1 MCHVQDVPRYQL
13 VNSTHNGMDY
23 FLLEETSGILR
34 LKRPLTSARPEYRVS
49 GHTGGVEEGLEGDR
63 EKGNNVGMMGLDSK
77 ATGWL

>member
-1 MCHVQDVPRYQL
+1 
-13 VNSTHNGMDY
+13 
-23 FLLEETSGILR
+23 LEETSGILR